1 MSKYESTG
9 PCIERKTMLYRLV
22 IPLLAVLASACA
34 AEDVVSL
41 PPPEDDSGMTLEEA
55 VERRRSVRSYS
66 DDPVSLPQLS
76 GILHSAQGITSER
89 GYRAAPS
96 AGATYP
102 MTIYV
107 VAERVDELA
116 PGIYVYRPESSTLE
130 TLRTGAFLS
139 DLAGAALGQSCITD
153 AALAVVIMADYSVT
167 TDVYGERG
175 IRYVHME
182 AGHVS
187 QNIYLRATSMG
198 LGTVAVGAFS
208 DNETAAL
215 LGVEDNLAPMYIMPV
230 GSR

>member
-1 MSKYESTG
+1 MPTL
-9 PCIERKTMLYRLV
+9 IA
-22 IPLLAVLASACA
+22 LAAACA
-34 AEDVVSL
+34 AEDTLQL
-41 PPPEDDSGMTLEEA
+41 PPPEDGSGMTLEEA
-55 VERRRSVRSYS
+55 VDSRRSVRSYS
-66 DDPVSLPQLS
+66 DDPVTLPQLS

-102 MTIYV
+102 MTIHV
-107 VAERVDELA
+107 VAERVDGLR
-116 PGIYVYRPESSTLE
+116 PGIYVYRPERSTLE
-130 TLRTGAFLS
+130 TLMTGTFLD

-153 AALAVVIMADYSVT
+153 AALAVVILADYSVT

-187 QNIYLRATSMG
+187 QNIYLRATAMG

-208 DNETAAL
+208 DDEAAAL
-215 LGVEDNLAPMYIMPV
+215 LGVEDSLAPLYIMPV
-230 GSR
+230 GSL